1 MATVNFTYDYPYAG
15 YGEDGRFQYQWS
27 ESRTT
32 LNRCYT
38 YPLLFNTAVPGCS
51 HITMDIE
58 IENTGSGT
66 VLGRSWDFYI
76 YRQNYGWYEVCSFT
90 LPDDGK
96 YTIDTDI
103 SNYTI
108 TQLAC
113 VPSSN
118 PGSSRTWSTWY
129 NIKKLTI
136 TENITLSELDNDKY
150 FYGVFPNH
158 YGIEKRPSEVF
169 VNIDGTLKKATA
181 VYANVEGSPASVPTL
196 LSSEIKTDSETM
208 KLYKFTPTIDGNY
221 TIKVNRKSGDHEIRL
236 YDSDFKPMTDSY
248 FYERSLALTAG
259 SVFYIS
265 VTHYYGAD
273 ASESTLQIFKE
284 D

>member
-1 MATVNFTYDYPYAG
+1 MANINFKYDYPYVG
-15 YGEDGRFQYQWS
+15 YGKKGRFQYKWS
-27 ESRTT
+27 ESRVT

-129 NIKKLTI
+129 GITKLTL
-136 TENITLSELDNDKY
+136 TESVTLSEFDNNKY

-181 VYANVEGSPASVPTL
+181 VYANVEGTLVSVPTL

-208 KLYKFTPTIDGNY
+208 KLYKFTPTTVGNY

-259 SVFYIS
+259 SVLYIS
-265 VTHYYGAD
+265 VTHYYSAD

-284 D
+284 E

>member
-1 MATVNFTYDYPYAG
+1 MANINFKYDYPYVG
-15 YGEDGRFQYQWS
+15 YGEKGRFQYKWS
-27 ESRTT
+27 ESRVT

-38 YPLLFNTAVPGCS
+38 YLLLFNTAVPGCS

-76 YRQNYGWYEVCSFT
+76 YRQNYGWYEVCSFA
-90 LPDDGK
+90 LPDNGK

-108 TQLAC
+108 TQIAC

-129 NIKKLTI
+129 GITKLTI
-136 TENITLSELDNDKY
+136 NENITLSELDNDKY
-150 FYGVFPNH
+150 FYGVFPNN

-169 VNIDGTLKKATA
+169 ANIDGTLKKATA
-181 VYANVEGSPASVPTL
+181 VYANVEGSLKQVPML
-196 LSSEIKTDSETM
+196 LSAEIKTDSETM
-208 KLYKFTPTIDGNY
+208 KLYKFTPTTNDNY
-221 TIKVNRKSGDHEIRL
+221 TVKVNRKSGDHEIRL

-248 FYERSLALTAG
+248 FYEQSFALTAN

-265 VTHYYGAD
+265 VTHYYNAD

-284 D
+284 E